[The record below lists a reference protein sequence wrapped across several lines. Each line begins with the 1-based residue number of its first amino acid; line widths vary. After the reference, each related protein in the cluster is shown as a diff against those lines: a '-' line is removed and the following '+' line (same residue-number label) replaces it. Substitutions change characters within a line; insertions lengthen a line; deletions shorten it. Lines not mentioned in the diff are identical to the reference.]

1 MGQNIIEPT
10 LRIDQLA
17 LGREKLE
24 LERDQANAK
33 VDGPIG
39 ILKEITEGR
48 IEIEKTLQSYDNPHA
63 PPSNKTITQR
73 EIDKA
78 KGEERRRGNPGGRRG
93 RKKGFRGKAASRR
106 AVQAVRHRSKKCSS
120 CGGGNLKT
128 VPASTGNVTDVPV
141 LPKAIVAKHVIEPCE
156 CLDCH
161 AVTVPKTGL
170 FDGTSLGLNL
180 LKIAVGLWKGR
191 ASYADIAGT
200 LSDLFGVEGCAK
212 SAVQHALGSAANA
225 MEPEAGSIKAETDA
239 KKTPV
244 NIDETP
250 HPIQGGTGQGW
261 VATDRGSTVVVIAG
275 SRGAAALMEY
285 FPYHDRPVTADGHA
299 AYKTFKI
306 RQRCW
311 ARIIRESDRRVR
323 AVRKGTGISQTDCRD
338 AGTLH
343 GRLKQPYR
351 EAKPMEGATERQC
364 DALVKRLPE
373 IAKPYPAGLA
383 GKIPSAAGNL
393 FTLLRYEGM
402 EPTNNAAEREIRSV
416 VLHRKVRGQIG
427 SEGGMRRFGILLTC
441 ILTWRRRKLNFYQEL
456 ERVLMAQA

>member
-1 MGQNIIEPT
+1 M
-10 LRIDQLA
+10 
-17 LGREKLE
+17 
-24 LERDQANAK
+24 
-33 VDGPIG
+33 
-39 ILKEITEGR
+39 
-48 IEIEKTLQSYDNPHA
+48 
-63 PPSNKTITQR
+63 
-73 EIDKA
+73 
-78 KGEERRRGNPGGRRG
+78 
-93 RKKGFRGKAASRR
+93 GKAVSRK
-106 AVQAVRHRSKKCSS
+106 AVQTVRHKSKKCSS

-128 VPASTGNVTDVPV
+128 VSTSTKNVIDVPV
-141 LPKAIVAKHVIEPCE
+141 LPKAIITKHVIESCE

-180 LKIAVGLWKGR
+180 LKIAVGLWKGK
-191 ASYADIAGT
+191 ASYVDIAGT
-200 LSDLFGVEGCAK
+200 LSDLFDVEGCAK
-212 SAVQHALGSAANA
+212 SAVQHALDSAANA
-225 MEPEAGSIKAETDA
+225 MEPEAGSIKAGMDA

-261 VATDRGSTVVVIAG
+261 VATDRDSTVVVIAG
-275 SRGAAALMEY
+275 SRGAAVLMEY
-285 FPYHDRPVTADGHA
+285 FPYYDRPVTADGHA
-299 AYKTFKI
+299 AYKIFKI

-311 ARIIRESDRRVR
+311 ARIIRESDRHVR
-323 AVRKGTGISQTDCRD
+323 AVRKGTGISQADCRD

-343 GRLKQPYR
+343 GRLKQPYH
-351 EAKPMEGATERQC
+351 EAKSMEGATGRQC
-364 DALVKRLPE
+364 DVLVKRLLE

-383 GKIPSAAGNL
+383 GKISSAAGNL
-393 FTLLRYEGM
+393 FTFLRYEGM

-441 ILTWRRRKLNFYQEL
+441 ILTWRKRKLNFYQEL